1 MLTEHKSEDAMSSVR
16 IDEGM
21 QNQPGNENAIPR
33 APHRA
38 VYTEPD
44 PRRKSPV
51 LASLMSLVP
60 GLGQVYIGYYLQ
72 GFINILVVA
81 SIITM
86 MSRGITD
93 FTPFLAIFMVFFW
106 LYNIVDAS
114 RRATFYNQALDGL
127 APSELLPEISL
138 PDSSGSLIWGIA
150 LMVVGALALSHTLFG
165 ISLAWLDRWWPIAL
179 VLVGVYLVFKSFS
192 PRNPETK

>member
-1 MLTEHKSEDAMSSVR
+1 MSSIR
-16 IDEGM
+16 IDAGS
-21 QNQPGNENAIPR
+21 QNESARQAEMGAGARQTPR
-33 APHRA
+33 SAL
-38 VYTEPD
+38 YMEPD

-81 SIITM
+81 SIITLLQQ
-86 MSRGITD
+86 GETGL
-93 FTPFLAIFMVFFW
+93 TPFLVIFMIFFW

-138 PDSSGSLIWGIA
+138 PDSGGSLIWGVA

-165 ISLAWLDRWWPIAL
+165 ISLAWLNRWWPAAL
-179 VLVGVYLVFKSFS
+179 VLVGVYLVYKSFS
-192 PRNPETK
+192 PKSRA